1 LKDKILNYINK
12 NKNWIVDKVIEIAS
26 VNTINT
32 PPSGNE
38 NNGQDILMEI
48 FRGMDLEIDRFSPD
62 SVPGFKES
70 DIYLKGRDYTNR
82 DNLVGFIGHSNTPTI
97 IFNGHIDTVPSHM
110 FTWTKTK
117 PFEPKLINNKI
128 YGLGVSDM
136 KGGIISSIY
145 ALKSIIDLNIPIKG
159 KVIIE
164 SVVDEEF
171 GGANG
176 SLACVK
182 KGYTGDFAIIAEP
195 TSMNICIS
203 NVSSKVIEVR
213 ISGSKGL
220 NYFGDKTE
228 SISPILI
235 AADLIH
241 SLKDYEEFL
250 NSKKDKYMVYRSIEK
265 PINFLFSDI
274 IAGDIAPDK
283 IITNPEEC
291 KIRAYLMNYS
301 DVNRDDFMNMM
312 LAFIKKNPS
321 LENYIKNGIIV
332 FEDKHRFIEGGDL
345 NLAIPKNKK
354 FIQSIVENG
363 KKMAKKELKT
373 SAALGGTDF
382 FAFNNYGHTP
392 VVVLGPGG
400 GNLHAADEYVNLSD
414 LIDLSKIYAGLIY
427 DYCC

>member
-1 LKDKILNYINK
+1 MKERILNYIEK
-12 NKNWIVDKVIEIAS
+12 NKNWLVDKVIEIAS

-38 NNGQDILMEI
+38 NNGQDIIMEI

-70 DIYLKGRDYTNR
+70 NIYLKGRDYTNR

-97 IFNGHIDTVPSHM
+97 IFNGHIDTVPSHIFM
-110 FTWTKTK
+110 WTKTK
-117 PFEPKLINNKI
+117 PFEPKLINDKI

-145 ALKSIIDLNIPIKG
+145 ALKSIIDLDIPIKG

-241 SLKDYEEFL
+241 SLKDYEEYL
-250 NSKKDKYMVYRSIEK
+250 NSKKDKYTVYRSIEK

-291 KIRAYLMNYS
+291 KIRAYLMNYP
-301 DVNRDDFMNMM
+301 DVNKDDFMNMIF
-312 LAFIKKNPS
+312 AFIKKNPS
-321 LENYIKNGIIV
+321 LESYIENGILV
-332 FEDKHRFIEGGDL
+332 FEDKHRFIEGGDF

-363 KKMAKKELKT
+363 KKMTKKELKT

-400 GNLHAADEYVNLSD
+400 GNLHAADEYVNLVD
-414 LIDLSKIYAGLIY
+414 LVDLSKIYAGLIY

>member
-1 LKDKILNYINK
+1 MKDKILNYIEE
-12 NKNWIVDKVIEIAS
+12 NKNWLVDKVIEIAS

-38 NNGQDILMEI
+38 NNGQDIIMEI

-70 DIYLKGRDYTNR
+70 NIYLKGRDYTNR

-117 PFEPKLINNKI
+117 PFEPKLINDKI

-145 ALKSIIDLNIPIKG
+145 ALKSIIDLDIPIKG

-235 AADLIH
+235 AADLIR
-241 SLKDYEEFL
+241 SLKDYEEYL

-291 KIRAYLMNYS
+291 KIRAYLMNYP

-345 NLAIPKNKK
+345 NLAISKNKE

-400 GNLHAADEYVNLSD
+400 GNLHAADEYVNFSD